1 MNYQLSIMKWAVGEM
16 GEMGEWGDGGVGRW
30 GEKKLMADD

>member
-16 GEMGEWGDGGVGRW
+16 GERGEWGDGGVGRW